1 MANERTLV
9 LCKPDAVQ
17 RGFMGQIIARFE
29 RKGLKVAGLKM
40 LRIDEGLA
48 ARHYQEHVE
57 KPFYP
62 HLRDFITSSPVLAM
76 AIEGDNAV
84 EVVRSLMGTTNPQ
97 KAQPGTIRG
106 DFGINLT
113 KNLVHG
119 SDSPESAQ
127 RELALFF
134 TDHELYEY
142 DLTISPWLS

>member
-1 MANERTLV
+1 MANQRTLV

-17 RGFMGQIIARFE
+17 RGCVGQIVSRFE
-29 RKGLKVAGLKM
+29 NRGFKIAGMKM
-40 LRIDEGLA
+40 LRVDDALA

-62 HLRDFITSSPVLAM
+62 MLRDFITSSPVIAL

-84 EVVRSLMGTTNPQ
+84 EVVRAMMGTTNPQ
-97 KAQPGTIRG
+97 KAAPGTIRG
-106 DFGINLT
+106 DLGINFT

-119 SDSPESAQ
+119 SDSPASAE

-134 TDHELYEY
+134 AEGELH
-142 DLTISPWLS
+142 DFDMTIDAWL

>member
-1 MANERTLV
+1 MPNERTLV

-17 RGFMGQIIARFE
+17 RGVVGRIIARFE
-29 RKGLKVAGLKM
+29 RKGLKIAGMKM
-40 LRIDEGLA
+40 LRVDEALA
-48 ARHYQEHVE
+48 NRHYQEHVE

-62 HLRDFITSSPVLAM
+62 HLQAFITSSPVIAM

-84 EVVRSLMGTTNPQ
+84 EVVRALMGTTNPQ
-97 KAQPGTIRG
+97 NAAPGTIRG

-119 SDSPESAQ
+119 SDSPASAQ

-134 TDHELYEY
+134 GEDELHDY
-142 DLTISPWLS
+142 DMTVEAWL

>member
-1 MANERTLV
+1 M
-9 LCKPDAVQ
+9 
-17 RGFMGQIIARFE
+17 
-29 RKGLKVAGLKM
+29 
-40 LRIDEGLA
+40 
-48 ARHYQEHVE
+48 
-57 KPFYP
+57 
-62 HLRDFITSSPVLAM
+62 TSSPVLAM

-84 EVVRSLMGTTNPQ
+84 EVVRALMGTTNPQ

-127 RELALFF
+127 RELTLFF

>member
-17 RGFMGQIIARFE
+17 RGCVGQIISRFE
-29 RKGLKVAGLKM
+29 SKGFKIAGMKM
-40 LRIDEGLA
+40 LRIDEALA

-62 HLRDFITSSPVLAM
+62 KLRGFITSSPVIAL

-84 EVVRSLMGTTNPQ
+84 EVVRALMGTTNPQ
-97 KAQPGTIRG
+97 KAAAGTIRG
-106 DFGINLT
+106 DLGINFT

-119 SDSPESAQ
+119 SDSPASAE
-127 RELALFF
+127 REISLFF
-134 TDHELYEY
+134 DESELYDYARSIEE
-142 DLTISPWLS
+142 WL